1 MQHKEIQEQQHTL
14 PYYTSQ
20 QLRNIFRHLDI
31 NICNLWIM
39 EVTLNRWFSF
49 CLILKFVALHFLP
62 LVIVRNYYYYK
73 YRFPFPTNRQKPL
86 GIRFPKHVCID
97 FLKNKYK
104 RKKKWRSQG
113 IIQVWL
119 QHPCSHCCNFP
130 LHTQHLA
137 PDHSTGT
144 RAETQDTLT
153 NEQQDGGTG
162 SRARQ

>member
-86 GIRFPKHVCID
+86 GIRFPKHVCMFPRVEESISTVNGD
-97 FLKNKYK
+97 
-104 RKKKWRSQG
+104 Q
-113 IIQVWL
+113 IQI
-119 QHPCSHCCNFP
+119 PRESTSTSP
-130 LHTQHLA
+130 L
-137 PDHSTGT
+137 PP
-144 RAETQDTLT
+144 
-153 NEQQDGGTG
+153 
-162 SRARQ
+162 